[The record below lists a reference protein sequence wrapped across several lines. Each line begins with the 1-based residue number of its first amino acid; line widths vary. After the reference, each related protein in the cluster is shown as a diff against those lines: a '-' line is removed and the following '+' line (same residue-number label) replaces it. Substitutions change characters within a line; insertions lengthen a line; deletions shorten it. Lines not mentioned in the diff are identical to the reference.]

1 MNLDYIKGHMGGNL
15 IILLDGR
22 QLPQEPQ
29 RQLEAALEVLGP
41 LRLHGHQAGIF
52 TPTDKPRTLGV
63 KIVDITNRDFIPACG
78 GLTQVT
84 GKALAT
90 TNWANRFNVENT
102 SDNFYVILE
111 TDAGETRLDIITKEE
126 GITTCTDMSSFAE
139 LLRSIGIHKI
149 EVDGISVFRS
159 GYYLVADAE
168 EIRKAFPKA
177 NFESMDPFSVEVLSN
192 LQSKY
197 QEATGTS
204 NLHFCLYD
212 NRTEKEGRLRAVYP
226 HSVQEGHI
234 EPACGTGSVALAM
247 ALLMTD
253 EGQRLGLSD
262 GKSINVT
269 LETGGKP
276 VLGGPDETTVVI
288 SIEKDSRIKA
298 TFSHS
303 LVEIT
308 SQGVVLVTSI

>member
-1 MNLDYIKGHMGGNL
+1 
-15 IILLDGR
+15 
-22 QLPQEPQ
+22 
-29 RQLEAALEVLGP
+29 
-41 LRLHGHQAGIF
+41 
-52 TPTDKPRTLGV
+52 
-63 KIVDITNRDFIPACG
+63 
-78 GLTQVT
+78 
-84 GKALAT
+84 
-90 TNWANRFNVENT
+90 
-102 SDNFYVILE
+102 
-111 TDAGETRLDIITKEE
+111 
-126 GITTCTDMSSFAE
+126 
-139 LLRSIGIHKI
+139 
-149 EVDGISVFRS
+149 
-159 GYYLVADAE
+159 
-168 EIRKAFPKA
+168 
-177 NFESMDPFSVEVLSN
+177 MDPFSVEVLSN

-288 SIEKDSRIKA
+288 SIEEDSRIKA

-308 SQGVVLVTSI
+308 SQGVVFV